1 MSYRNCMTMTKTS
14 SYKIISCT
22 KCFWLIPGTSKPIST
37 CGNMNNCHITT
48 ILKLSCCWTC
58 TNQIRQLPASNNC
71 MVAEHFNKPSETK
84 AHTTT
89 IIPGPCP
96 LPTNP
101 PAPATYAVHA
111 IPPADAPCAVP
122 ARPAPAGTMF
132 TLKSLIPLTS
142 TPETILQSPMLLQI
156 ELFLIPDT

>member
-1 MSYRNCMTMTKTS
+1 
-14 SYKIISCT
+14 
-22 KCFWLIPGTSKPIST
+22 
-37 CGNMNNCHITT
+37 
-48 ILKLSCCWTC
+48 
-58 TNQIRQLPASNNC
+58 

-101 PAPATYAVHA
+101 PTLAPCAVPANHTAPAPFAVPDNPTALSTYADPA
-111 IPPADAPCAVP
+111 IPPAAAPCAVP
-122 ARPAPAGTMF
+122 ARTAPAGTKF
-132 TLKSLIPLTS
+132 TLKMLIPKSS

>member
-1 MSYRNCMTMTKTS
+1 
-14 SYKIISCT
+14 
-22 KCFWLIPGTSKPIST
+22 
-37 CGNMNNCHITT
+37 
-48 ILKLSCCWTC
+48 
-58 TNQIRQLPASNNC
+58 

-101 PAPATYAVHA
+101 IALAPCAVPDNPTAPATYAVPA
-111 IPPADAPCAVP
+111 IPPAAAPCAVP

-142 TPETILQSPMLLQI
+142 TPETILKSPTLLQI
-156 ELFLIPDT
+156 GIVPDT